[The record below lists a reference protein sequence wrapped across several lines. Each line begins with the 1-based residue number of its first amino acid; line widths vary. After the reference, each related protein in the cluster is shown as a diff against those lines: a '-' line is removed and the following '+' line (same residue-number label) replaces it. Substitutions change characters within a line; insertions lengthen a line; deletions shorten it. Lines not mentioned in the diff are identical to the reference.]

1 MMPQNNVELQDLLDE
16 KYDYDP
22 TQWFDKVDDPEGD
35 NSHPGT
41 KFTARRANK
50 IETAVDK
57 AHDRLNDVVDYL
69 EDSDRTQKNLRF
81 EFLLLK
87 ASVTNGL
94 TSNIFVENFESVD
107 SINLVGGLHNEDL
120 QRIYLP

>member
-1 MMPQNNVELQDLLDE
+1 MSAKDLGVLLNE
-16 KYDYDP
+16 MYDYGP
-22 TQWFDKVDDPEGD
+22 TKWFDKVVDPEGD

-41 KFTARRANK
+41 KWTARRGNN
-50 IETAVDK
+50 IEKGVDLS
-57 AHDRLNDVVDYL
+57 HERLNNIVSYL

-87 ASVTNGL
+87 ASVTSGL
-94 TSNIFVENFESVD
+94 TSNIFVDNFESTD
-107 SINLVGGLHNEDL
+107 AIELSSGAYNSEL